1 MENNNNNN
9 TLVCGI
15 YTRVSTERQAEEG
28 YSLDEQK
35 ELLFKRA
42 EKAGYKIYDC
52 YCDSG
57 ISAKNIRDRPQ
68 MLRLLDDVKQGK
80 VNVVMAWKLSRT
92 FRNLREQL
100 EAIEI
105 MKEKNAIFDMV
116 SEGIIDPN
124 SVTGKLHS
132 SILGMIN
139 ECERETISDNVYTM
153 MAARARL
160 GENNGGPSP
169 YGYDREY
176 ELTSKRRTSKLVINE
191 KEAEVVRR
199 VFHMF
204 VEERHGY
211 KYIVNVLNYEGLKTK
226 NGNPFSISTVKSL
239 IMNPVYAGLVRWGG
253 HRKWAE
259 QRRKGAVEPIISQG
273 KHEAIISLELYKR
286 AEAIRL
292 AKGGKAE
299 RKYDCLNVLT
309 GILKCPECGA
319 GMVLSRGGGK
329 GKKISYYSCGV
340 FHNKG
345 SAVCHSNSVPLEQVN
360 SVVLDKISEICN
372 DELIIR
378 GVLRK
383 LNHSRSNKID
393 GSEIDR
399 VDVQKQLDKVRRDI
413 LYLQQRFEEDSCD
426 MDVSEYKRRIR
437 ELRSQEEVFTIR
449 LSQLQADISQYQTEK
464 VYTIEELREVFKSI
478 KSILERADV
487 VELRTLLHLM
497 IEKIT
502 INSVTREPDDI
513 TIKFNPVL
521 TNYLGINFEEEANK
535 ASSFCY
541 AYKKELV
548 FTLSL

>member
-1 MENNNNNN
+1 MENNDKK
-9 TLVCGI
+9 LVCGI

-35 ELLFKRA
+35 EMLLKRA

-52 YCDSG
+52 YCDAGVSG
-57 ISAKNIRDRPQ
+57 KNLRARKE
-68 MLRLLDDVKQGK
+68 MLRLLDDVEQGK
-80 VNVVMAWKLSRT
+80 VNVILAWKLSRT

-105 MKEKNAIFDMV
+105 MKERNAIFDFV

-124 SVTGKLHS
+124 SATGKLHS
-132 SILGMIN
+132 SILGMVS
-139 ECERETISDNVYTM
+139 ECERETISENVYTM

-204 VEERHGY
+204 VEEQFGY
-211 KYIVNVLNYEGLKTK
+211 KHIANVLNHEGLLTK
-226 NGNPFSISTVKSL
+226 NGNPFSICMVKS
-239 IMNPVYAGLVRWGG
+239 MVTNPVYAGLVRWGG
-253 HRKWAE
+253 HKKWAE
-259 QRRKGAVEPIISQG
+259 QRRKGTVEPIISQG
-273 KHEAIISLELYKR
+273 SHEAIISLEVFKR
-286 AEAIRL
+286 SEAIRL
-292 AKGGKAE
+292 AKGGKIE
-299 RKYDCLNVLT
+299 RKHNCLNVLT
-309 GILKCPECGA
+309 GILKCPECNA
-319 GMVLSRGGGK
+319 GMVLSRGGAK
-329 GKKISYYSCGV
+329 GKKISYYSCGAW
-340 FHNKG
+340 HNKG
-345 SAVCHSNSVPLEQVN
+345 TAVCHSNSVNLEQVN

-383 LNHSRSNKID
+383 LNKNRINKIECTEMD
-393 GSEIDR
+393 KTDI
-399 VDVQKQLDKVRRDI
+399 QKQLDKVRRDI
-413 LYLQQRFEEDSCD
+413 LYLQQRFEDDSCD

-437 ELRSQEEVFTIR
+437 ELRSQEEVFRIR
-449 LSQLQADISQYQTEK
+449 ISQLQADMGHYQFEK

-548 FTLSL
+548 FTLTL